1 MSYDIAVY
9 RIETKEKYTTNDDEF
24 FENEDNLVPFT
35 DQQFAELKQRLLAYE
50 YVIDKK
56 DKDGIQFSHPDE
68 DYGTVLLCSAAV
80 YFTASWNGDSIFEVG
95 LTASEFTDSGDY
107 AKYDFQNGEWEEWE

>member
-1 MSYDIAVY
+1 MSYDISLY
-9 RIETKEKYTTNDDEF
+9 RIETREKQNVSDDEF

-56 DKDGIQFSHPDE
+56 DEDGIHFSHPDE

-95 LTASEFTDSGDY
+95 LTASEFTDTGAY
-107 AKYDFQNGEWEEWE
+107 AKYDPQNEGWED